1 MSKGK
6 YRSNTCYAL
15 LDAVIDST
23 GSQSSGK
30 MTMYDSRL
38 FSKVGG
44 FYPPGHQDVE
54 VSECLVIDLLLLIVL
69 RSSYFILVI
78 NYFLVF
84 LIRNI

>member
-54 VSECLVIDLLLLIVL
+54 VSEYLVIDLLLLIVL

>member
-1 MSKGK
+1 MFFSKVSYTWLCLLLDMNFMVKIREKACQADLSKGK

-54 VSECLVIDLLLLIVL
+54 VSTV
-69 RSSYFILVI
+69 
-78 NYFLVF
+78 
-84 LIRNI
+84 